1 LLSPVGDRLSAI
13 QLSAPESES
22 GGRATAGRVRNICLL
37 PTGSDDARIVVEMD
51 PQFQEL
57 ASQIAREVTANVT
70 KAVTE
75 NVTKAVTDNLTAHV
89 SEAVSAAEERLS
101 RHARIHAEAIAAEA
115 RMVADNYGGVLQSI
129 DSRLSHLESGLRQEF
144 AHYNAV
150 LDNHNTRITALE
162 NDGS

>member
-1 LLSPVGDRLSAI
+1 
-13 QLSAPESES
+13 
-22 GGRATAGRVRNICLL
+22 
-37 PTGSDDARIVVEMD
+37 MD

-57 ASQIAREVTANVT
+57 AAQISREVAENVTRSVTENVT

-75 NVTKAVTDNLTAHV
+75 NVTKSVTENVTKSVTDNVTKSVTETVTAMVTRAVTENVNTHV
-89 SEAVSAAEERLS
+89 SAVVAAAEQRLA
-101 RHARIHAEAIAAEA
+101 HQARINAEALKAEA

-129 DSRLSHLESGLRQEF
+129 DSRLSHLESNLQQQF